1 MRQTRCHSVARR
13 SIAVAIIAASLAL
26 SSTDASAA
34 LPIAPD
40 PWLAVDRNRT
50 GIIAD
55 LVGRWDEVTKS
66 GSAGRSGSSTPT

>member
-13 SIAVAIIAASLAL
+13 SIAVAIVAASLAR
-26 SSTDASAA
+26 SSTDTSAA

-50 GIIAD
+50 GIVAD
-55 LVGRWDEVTKS
+55 LVGHWDEVTKS
-66 GSAGRSGSSTPT
+66 GSAGRSGSCTPT